1 MRKTFFFNSLLFF
14 LFFSLYNL
22 NNLQANGIFD
32 GGGDGT
38 SWNDPLNWGDDLE
51 PLATDVVTI
60 PANTTIQVS
69 MAGEVA
75 QSIDFTDATSILTIL
90 SGDLTLDEGTT
101 GDLIDMPSG
110 GTINISSGGILRLQ
124 NGDNGIDAD
133 DPITINNSGQ
143 LIFEDLD
150 SEAFD
155 IDGGPMM
162 LINQASGL
170 IQGIAP
176 FSGDFLDI
184 SSSADGS
191 VIDNFGRIVVDMN
204 DVGIDFF
211 DINGV
216 TTIRNNVGAL
226 IDIDDVD
233 NNVFDF
239 GTSANG
245 STFDNFGTID
255 IFEAGDEG
263 FELESGI
270 TVTNHSSG
278 IIRSSEV
285 EDELFE
291 VDGNAQ
297 VINDGLIE
305 VNNIVGTGSVKSTD
319 EIVDILDAD
328 GRFTNNGTM
337 TITGVEDNGIIE
349 VDNGIFTN
357 NGVVNMGMGF
367 PAAELE
373 DEAILLGDGDGTGQ
387 LINTFCGIINIT
399 STNPIEIEA
408 NGKLTNLGIITTI
421 FTGSNPID
429 GVFLNNG
436 IVSVPNATFSSTP
449 NRITGNGKLTAGPIP
464 AKVPLCEIPVPTM
477 GQWALFIFG
486 LLLLNL
492 SLYFLRKLESFHSL
506 R

>member
-1 MRKTFFFNSLLFF
+1 MRKSIFLHSLLLFI
-14 LFFSLYNL
+14 FFSISTFND
-22 NNLQANGIFD
+22 LQANGVFD

-38 SWNDPLNWGDDLE
+38 SWDDPLNWGDDLE
-51 PLATDVVTI
+51 PLATDIVTI
-60 PANTTIQVS
+60 PANTNIQVS

-75 QSIDFTDATSILTIL
+75 QSINFTDATSVLTIL

-110 GTINISSGGILRLQ
+110 GTINISSGGTLRLQ
-124 NGDNGIDAD
+124 NGDDGIDGGD
-133 DPITINNSGQ
+133 IIINNSGQ
-143 LIFEDLD
+143 LIFDDLD

-162 LINQASGL
+162 LTNQASGL

-176 FSGDFLDI
+176 FNIDFLDI
-184 SSSADGS
+184 GSSADGS

-204 DVGIDFF
+204 DLGVDFF

-233 NNVFDF
+233 DNVFDF
-239 GTSANG
+239 NTSASG
-245 STFDNFGTID
+245 STFDNFGTLD
-255 IFEAGDEG
+255 IFESGDEG
-263 FELESGI
+263 FELASGI
-270 TVTNHSSG
+270 IVTNHPSG

-285 EDELFE
+285 EDELF
-291 VDGNAQ
+291 DISGNTQ
-297 VINDGLIE
+297 VINNGLIE
-305 VNNIVGTGSVKSTD
+305 VNNIVGTGSVENTD
-319 EIVDILDAD
+319 EVVDIFEAA
-328 GRFTNNGTM
+328 GRFTNNGII

-357 NGVVNMGMGF
+357 NGVINMGMGF
-367 PAAELE
+367 PAALLT
-373 DEAILLGDGDGTGQ
+373 DEAILLGTSGGTGQ
-387 LINTFCGIINIT
+387 LINTSCGIINIT
-399 STNPIEIEA
+399 STNPIGIQA
-408 NGKLTNLGIITTI
+408 NGRLTNAGIITTI

-429 GVFLNNG
+429 GIFLNQG
-436 IVSVPNATFSSTP
+436 IVSAPNATFSSTP
-449 NRITGNGKLTAGPIP
+449 NRLTGDGKLTAGPIP
-464 AKVPLCEIPVPTM
+464 ATIPFCEIPVPTM
-477 GQWALFIFG
+477 GQWGLLIFG

-492 SLYFLRKLESFHSL
+492 SLYFLKRLEVIGLL